1 MNRTILRS
9 GAALTLALAATAA
22 TAAVLTVVDQI
33 TVLVLKPKPA
43 MLPG

>member
-22 TAAVLTVVDQI
+22 TAL
-33 TVLVLKPKPA
+33 PA
-43 MLPG
+43 SAHVRVIPDATASGGTRR